1 MGKNFQYTQYRKFLT
16 VALPGVFAS
25 FDENTT
31 PRFPFYNHTFAT
43 QLSQRSNMD
52 AKKKEHLA
60 LKDKLLIVTQE
71 NTKLLKEIA
80 SLKGRHMGLLE
91 EIKDATSSNEKRAS
105 NDSRA
110 MNAASEKAKLKE
122 VASRQ
127 EREVELLKLEIQ
139 SLRTK
144 RGNLIVYYYDTDE
157 KAFRTLI
164 FLPSSNTYT

>member
-1 MGKNFQYTQYRKFLT
+1 
-16 VALPGVFAS
+16 
-25 FDENTT
+25 
-31 PRFPFYNHTFAT
+31 
-43 QLSQRSNMD
+43 MD

-80 SLKGRHMGLLE
+80 SLKGRHMGMLE
-91 EIKDATSSNEKRAS
+91 KIKGATSTNEKRAS
-105 NDSRA
+105 NDSHA
-110 MNAASEKAKLKE
+110 TNAASEKAKLKD

-164 FLPSSNTYT
+164 FLPSSNIYT

>member
-1 MGKNFQYTQYRKFLT
+1 
-16 VALPGVFAS
+16 
-25 FDENTT
+25 
-31 PRFPFYNHTFAT
+31 
-43 QLSQRSNMD
+43 MD

-164 FLPSSNTYT
+164 FLPPSNTFT

>member
-1 MGKNFQYTQYRKFLT
+1 
-16 VALPGVFAS
+16 
-25 FDENTT
+25 
-31 PRFPFYNHTFAT
+31 
-43 QLSQRSNMD
+43 MD

-60 LKDKLLIVTQE
+60 LKDKLLFVTQE

-80 SLKGRHMGLLE
+80 SLKGRQMGLLE

-110 MNAASEKAKLKE
+110 TNAASEKANLKE

-127 EREVELLKLEIQ
+127 EREVELLRLEIQ

-144 RGNLIVYYYDTDE
+144 RGNLPS
-157 KAFRTLI
+157 L
-164 FLPSSNTYT
+164 FLHG

>member
-1 MGKNFQYTQYRKFLT
+1 
-16 VALPGVFAS
+16 
-25 FDENTT
+25 
-31 PRFPFYNHTFAT
+31 
-43 QLSQRSNMD
+43 MD

>member
-1 MGKNFQYTQYRKFLT
+1 
-16 VALPGVFAS
+16 
-25 FDENTT
+25 
-31 PRFPFYNHTFAT
+31 
-43 QLSQRSNMD
+43 MD

-164 FLPSSNTYT
+164 FLPSSNIYT